1 MRNLLRKVEG
11 NINGMGIYCFKDI
24 NGKILYVGSGM
35 MNDRLQTHL
44 YNLKRG
50 LYENSNKKVLQHTY
64 NCENLIFEVV
74 HFSENNTTYLNG
86 TNEERKA
93 IQESLE
99 TLEQF
104 YVNLYKD
111 TICNLHK
118 KITKTSS
125 SPNRLT
131 TYKRRKANLG
141 SKNPNVKY
149 SEKMISEILYLKQN
163 GYKPKEISKI
173 IEDNY
178 KIDIKRTYI
187 SKLGVEKWIHLEP
200 SKPDFIKDVS

>member
-64 NCENLIFEVV
+64 NCGNLIFEVL
-74 HFSENNTTYLNG
+74 HFSKNNTTYLNG

-99 TLEQF
+99 ILEQF

-125 SPNRLT
+125 SPNRLI

-141 SKNPNVKY
+141 SKNPNAKY
-149 SEKMISEILYLKQN
+149 NEKMIAEILWLKQN
-163 GYKPKEISKI
+163 DYRPKEISKI

-178 KIDIKRTYI
+178 KIDIKKTYI
-187 SKLGVEKWIHLEP
+187 SSIGVQKWIHLEP

>member
-1 MRNLLRKVEG
+1 MRNLLRKVKG

-64 NCENLIFEVV
+64 NCGNLIFEVV

-118 KITKTSS
+118 RITKTSS

-141 SKNPNVKY
+141 SKNPNAKY
-149 SEKMISEILYLKQN
+149 NEKMIAEILWLKQN
-163 GYKPKEISKI
+163 DYRPKEISKI

-178 KIDIKRTYI
+178 KIDIKKTYI
-187 SKLGVEKWIHLEP
+187 SSIGVQKWIHLEP